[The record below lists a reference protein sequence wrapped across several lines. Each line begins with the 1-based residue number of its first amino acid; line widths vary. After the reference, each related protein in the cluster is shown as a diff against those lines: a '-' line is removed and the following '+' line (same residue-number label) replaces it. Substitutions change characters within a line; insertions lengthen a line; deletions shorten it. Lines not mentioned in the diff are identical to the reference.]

1 MVALGVGLFLM
12 SEVPLYTQIMGG
24 RERFVVHRV
33 DAHPTISGSHVIRKD
48 QSQLPRGK
56 LTLHTTQRA
65 TKGFSVAKPPKV
77 GYVIHRNPPM
87 SLPYC
92 LP

>member
-1 MVALGVGLFLM
+1 MRAECEDASVLANPPGTDSGRIAFEP
-12 SEVPLYTQIMGG
+12 SRQTGQTKDIGSKSPLAIC
-24 RERFVVHRV
+24 
-33 DAHPTISGSHVIRKD
+33 GS
-48 QSQLPRGK
+48 P
-56 LTLHTTQRA
+56 TQRA
-65 TKGFSVAKPPKV
+65 TKDFSVAKPPKV